1 MTAVNELT
9 YVKWARK
16 GKLRRTHYRRVF
28 SRESELRYTWA
39 IMKTKLFSWLG
50 TEFVEITGEA
60 KAGAPPDSSVNE
72 LFRQFE
78 AELKSHG
85 LSLDNTARIR
95 VWGRDKDARTLATA
109 ARSKILTG
117 NRKAASS
124 SFISRQWFD
133 SDATAGLELL
143 AMRPINLGAERRP
156 VDFEPARN
164 YLCYLRYESVLFYSG
179 FTSDAPTLEEQVPDV
194 LRTLANA
201 FAVSGASWSKV
212 VKLSILLDRTRN
224 LEVLRNLLAQGPKMD
239 VAEVEFSFV
248 DGFAGEKYL
257 LEIEATAV
265 SE

>member
-133 SDATAGLELL
+133 SDVTNPCCSTQASRRMLRLSRNRCRMFCGLSPMPSRCQAQAGVKSSSSQFCLIEPGILKCSEIFSPKVPKWTLRKSNSVSSTASPVKSTCSRSK
-143 AMRPINLGAERRP
+143 RPQSASNCRE
-156 VDFEPARN
+156 
-164 YLCYLRYESVLFYSG
+164 
-179 FTSDAPTLEEQVPDV
+179 
-194 LRTLANA
+194 
-201 FAVSGASWSKV
+201 SGAYVAPSK
-212 VKLSILLDRTRN
+212 DW
-224 LEVLRNLLAQGPKMD
+224 G
-239 VAEVEFSFV
+239 
-248 DGFAGEKYL
+248 
-257 LEIEATAV
+257 
-265 SE
+265 